1 MSKLRIVGFAG
12 SASRPSRTRSLVEG
26 IAEAVASRMPA
37 TVSIFDLGDVHP
49 ALGSTLDPGAATGR
63 LRDLLDAIRGAD
75 ALVVGSPIYKGTYSG
90 LFKHLFDLVEPKAL
104 KGKPI
109 VLSATGGSQLHALA
123 LDHGLRPLFAFF
135 SADIVPTSIY
145 ATEAEFADYR
155 AANSGLIARIDRAAE
170 ELTWRFGE
178 PRVPVAVARI
188 A

>member
-1 MSKLRIVGFAG
+1 MTKLRIVGFAG

-26 IAEAVASRMPA
+26 IIEGIASRVPA
-37 TVSIFDLGDVHP
+37 VSSIFDLSDIQP
-49 ALGSTLDPGAATGR
+49 ALGSTLDPREAPGE
-63 LRDLLDAIRGAD
+63 LRVLLDAIRDAD

-135 SADIVPTSIY
+135 SADVVPTAVY

-155 AANSGLIARIDRAAE
+155 AANSTLIARIDRAAE
-170 ELTWRFGE
+170 ELAWRFGE
-178 PRVPVAVARI
+178 PRAPVALARI